1 LFLPAAKK
9 VTFEINFTLSDPHH
23 HTQFSLRAIHR
34 IHQYTLGGPF
44 NKKFRDELLLES
56 YIPYLQVAV
65 AGNSVPM
72 RQLDATT
79 TVVTLIATEADVA
92 GWNSQGLPRDPV
104 SSENGAIV
112 TASTRWPLM
121 IDPQLQGVAWVKAR
135 ESGRLQVQR
144 LGQTELIPGLR
155 SAMAGGTTILI
166 ENIGEQIDAVLLP
179 LLQRAILTKRDH
191 QYIALGDD
199 EVEYSPGFRLVL
211 HTKLSNPHYPP
222 ELQAELTLVNFT
234 VTPLGLEDQLL
245 SLVIRK
251 ERPDLAARKAAV
263 IHQANEFKVRIK
275 QLEDD
280 ILVKLST
287 AEGDITEDRAL
298 IEGLESAKQQSLDA
312 SARLS
317 EGKEISTSINKTA
330 ERYRMVA
337 KRGATIFFLMN
348 SLHCIHT

>member
-1 LFLPAAKK
+1 M
-9 VTFEINFTLSDPHH
+9 TFEINFTLSDPHH

-144 LGQTELIPGLR
+144 LGQTELIPGQR

-211 HTKLSNPHYPP
+211 HTKLSNPPN
-222 ELQAELTLVNFT
+222 QRIII
-234 VTPLGLEDQLL
+234 
-245 SLVIRK
+245 SLV
-251 ERPDLAARKAAV
+251 
-263 IHQANEFKVRIK
+263 
-275 QLEDD
+275 
-280 ILVKLST
+280 T
-287 AEGDITEDRAL
+287 T
-298 IEGLESAKQQSLDA
+298 SLYPN
-312 SARLS
+312 
-317 EGKEISTSINKTA
+317 GI
-330 ERYRMVA
+330 
-337 KRGATIFFLMN
+337 
-348 SLHCIHT
+348 